1 MNVRTGSG
9 AVSEEAR
16 LHECMSWWRC
26 NQLRLGSVCM
36 GMCVCVCTKA
46 LGALSQVKVDVFAQ
60 EGDSA
65 FSSFLA
71 FCVSFKVSVA
81 CWKVPSYDLWKRNSS
96 VLSSRGR
103 MACSK
108 SCFQNISRKQSHP
121 GFLLALPAQFWE
133 AFRSAGAAV
142 WRDWYHTLLWW
153 RQRKHNPAGAGDP
166 GQQHTGANLEIQNN
180 VTSTGKR
187 PCRFLGCIR
196 LIKCTLDQVTDGQ
209 LSVLTLRL
217 SHLLL
222 ETAVL
227 PYK

>member
-1 MNVRTGSG
+1 MEVQSAHSG
-9 AVSEEAR
+9 I
-16 LHECMSWWRC
+16 
-26 NQLRLGSVCM
+26 
-36 GMCVCVCTKA
+36 CVHGNACVHTKA
-46 LGALSQVKVDVFAQ
+46 FGALSQVKVDVFAQ

-103 MACSK
+103 MASSK
-108 SCFQNISRKQSHP
+108 SCFQNVSLKQSHP

-133 AFRSAGAAV
+133 ACRFAGAAV

-153 RQRKHNPAGAGDP
+153 RQRKQSLAGAGDP
-166 GQQHTGANLEIQNN
+166 RQQHSGANLEIQNN

-187 PCRFLGCIR
+187 PCRFLRCIR

-222 ETAVL
+222 ETAVVS
-227 PYK
+227 YK